1 MYKML
6 GPGNVYTK
14 ENEMEPLKFKIISA
28 MVTEAD
34 ETITVAKI
42 KIFSNHGSCLLKLS
56 VKSGKNPF
64 VRVHEILTGKIG
76 IAWKLIQR
84 FGEIP
89 EKAILQAVFEFLA
102 DNNRIRRIK

>member
-1 MYKML
+1 
-6 GPGNVYTK
+6 
-14 ENEMEPLKFKIISA
+14 MESLKFKIVSA
-28 MVTEAD
+28 NVTETD
-34 ETITVAKI
+34 STLTVAKI
-42 KIFSNHGSCLLKLS
+42 KTFSNHGSCLLKIS

-84 FGEIP
+84 FDEIP

-102 DNNRIRRIK
+102 DNNRIRQIQ